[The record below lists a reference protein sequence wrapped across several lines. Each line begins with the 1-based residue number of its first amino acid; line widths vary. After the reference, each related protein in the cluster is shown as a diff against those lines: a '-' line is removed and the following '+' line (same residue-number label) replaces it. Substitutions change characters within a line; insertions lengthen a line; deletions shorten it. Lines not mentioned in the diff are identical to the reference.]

1 MSDKLRSKVLRF
13 TSITREE
20 CDRYFGND
28 KLPVKLAAKEL
39 YLREGEVCREMG
51 FIENGT
57 MRMYYMSNDGE
68 EINVDFF
75 FENDFATSYQSF
87 IMQTPGKYYIQA
99 LTDCE
104 LTTVSYASLQ
114 HAYNSSP
121 QWQQFGRIIA
131 ERVFIRAEQRKENL
145 MFLDAE
151 QRYLDLLATRPKILE
166 QVPLYHIASY
176 LGIKRESLSRLRKKI
191 ARKQ

>member
-13 TSITREE
+13 TNIPKEE
-20 CDRYFGND
+20 CDRYFGDD
-28 KLPVKLAAKEL
+28 KLPMTLAAKEL

-51 FIENGT
+51 FIEKGT
-57 MRMYYMSNDGE
+57 MRMYYVAADGE

-87 IMQTPGKYYIQA
+87 ITQTPGKYFIQA

-104 LTTVSYASLQ
+104 LTTVSHASLQ
-114 HAYNSSP
+114 HAYANSP

-145 MFLDAE
+145 MFYDAE
-151 QRYLDLLATRPKILE
+151 ERYQNLLATRPKIFE

-176 LGIKRESLSRLRKKI
+176 LGIKRESLSRLRKKL
-191 ARKQ
+191 AGKE